1 MYKKNVIVKKN
12 KKNMNF
18 LQSQTIYNKETQ

>member
-12 KKNMNF
+12 KKKMNF